1 LATKEACV
9 ARWLTPVLAVL
20 FLAVPAAQAKA
31 PPDLRICGASG
42 CVAIAQ
48 NVAEQL
54 PLWHT
59 MDAAAPGA
67 PAPFYVFRWRWRTTD
82 PEETAFWIPSRQ
94 LVRFVN
100 PNLVS
105 WYRVDMHAATPFA
118 AGLAPIAVPKV
129 TRVTV
134 GGRPVRSPATYVR
147 LFSIG
152 RATNVWPAVSGW
164 LRIRF
169 AASGPSPWT
178 DGTANVRISRTANY
192 LLRDDTVFAIPKGI
206 ADRVRRGLALTG

>member
-1 LATKEACV
+1 M
-9 ARWLTPVLAVL
+9 ARRLMPVLVL
-20 FLAVPAAQAKA
+20 LLFAVPAAQAKA
-31 PPDLRICGASG
+31 PPDVRICGASG

-48 NVAEQL
+48 NDAERL

-59 MDAAAPGA
+59 MSGAAPGA
-67 PAPFYVFRWRWRTTD
+67 PAPFYVFHWRWRTTD

-105 WYRVDMHAATPFA
+105 WYRVNLQPAATFA
-118 AGLAPIAVPKV
+118 AGLAPIAVPKI

-134 GGRPVRSPATYVR
+134 GGRAVRAPASYLK

-152 RATNVWPAVSGW
+152 RATNVWPGVSGW

-169 AASGPSPWT
+169 TASTASPWT
-178 DGTANVRISRTANY
+178 DASANVRISSTENY
-192 LLRDDTVFAIPKGI
+192 LLRDDTVFTIPKPL
-206 ADRVRRGLALTG
+206 ADRIRRGLALTG

>member
-1 LATKEACV
+1 LATKEARV

-20 FLAVPAAQAKA
+20 SLAVPAAQAKA
-31 PPDLRICGASG
+31 PPDVKICGASG
-42 CVAIAQ
+42 CVAIAPTD
-48 NVAEQL
+48 AEQL

-59 MDAAAPGA
+59 MGAATPGA
-67 PAPFYVFRWRWRTTD
+67 PAPFYVFRWRWRKTD

-94 LVRFVN
+94 LARFVN

-105 WYRVDMHAATPFA
+105 WYQVDIQAATRLA

-134 GGRPVRSPATYVR
+134 GARAARSPATYMS
-147 LFSIG
+147 LFAIG

-169 AASGPSPWT
+169 TASGPSPWT
-178 DGTANVRISRTANY
+178 DPTANVRISSTGNY
-192 LLRDDTVFAIPKGI
+192 LLRDDTVFTIPPRI

>member
-1 LATKEACV
+1 V
-9 ARWLTPVLAVL
+9 ARCLTPVLAVL

-31 PPDLRICGASG
+31 PPDVKICGASG

-48 NVAEQL
+48 NDAERL

-59 MDAAAPGA
+59 MRPAAPGA

-82 PEETAFWIPSRQ
+82 PEGTAFWIPSRQ
-94 LVRFVN
+94 LVRLVS
-100 PNLVS
+100 PNLVR
-105 WYRVDMHAATPFA
+105 WYRVDMQAATPFA
-118 AGLAPIAVPKV
+118 PGLAPIVVPKV

-134 GGRPVRSPATYVR
+134 GGCDVRRPATYMR
-147 LFSIG
+147 LFSMG

-169 AASGPSPWT
+169 TATKPSPWT
-178 DGTANVRISRTANY
+178 DATANVRISATANY
-192 LLRDDTVFAIPKGI
+192 LLRDDTVFMIPPRI
-206 ADRVRRGLALTG
+206 ADRARRGLALTG